1 MSRNQIVLW
10 LWVVS
15 TILIALTWF
24 KMVSMTFGW
33 IGFALGL
40 CASFLTWGFRPPRST
55 APPPDVV
62 DNHPAPKPTD
72 RDGTQG
78 NS

>member
-1 MSRNQIVLW
+1 MRRNQIVLW

-15 TILIALTWF
+15 TVLIVLTWL

-40 CASFLTWGFRPPRST
+40 CASFLTWGFRSPRSA
-55 APPPDVV
+55 APPPGAADE
-62 DNHPAPKPTD
+62 HQPPKPAD
-72 RDGTQG
+72 RDGT
-78 NS
+78 